1 MFTGMNSTEF
11 FFFSSSELKEIH
23 WTVFLNIL
31 GHRLVRQP
39 SNLRDPLPPGE
50 ILALGV
56 YRLGHHRNSYM
67 WALGHLLM
75 AFHAITAKIF
85 DILEIVRYYNT
96 SQARTLM
103 MKERELELNF
113 PRASF
118 SILPLQALTV
128 TAVIPIIWLD
138 FSKFCLP
145 HLSTMA
151 SLMFCWCAKFLPMRK
166 TWGRTKQKPAMTD
179 FHHKLNTFGQRSP
192 KCDPLVKN
200 KRDFIRAQN
209 TFYFSRDFDFKIWF
223 RACEITGTFEKRVK
237 G

>member
-1 MFTGMNSTEF
+1 M
-11 FFFSSSELKEIH
+11 
-23 WTVFLNIL
+23 V
-31 GHRLVRQP
+31 
-39 SNLRDPLPPGE
+39 
-50 ILALGV
+50 
-56 YRLGHHRNSYM
+56 
-67 WALGHLLM
+67 
-75 AFHAITAKIF
+75 FHAITAKNF
-85 DILEIVRYYNT
+85 EILEIVRYYNT

-128 TAVIPIIWLD
+128 TAVIPIVWVD

-145 HLSTMA
+145 HLNTMA
-151 SLMFCWCAKFLPMRK
+151 SLMLCWCAKFLPMRK

-179 FHHKLNTFGQRSP
+179 FHHKLNTFWQRSP

-223 RACEITGTFEKRVK
+223 RACEVTGTFEKRVK
-237 G
+237 GQFERETLPDLEYSVCRNTRNLFPALDDRQQEKEKDFKLYVSDTFDFAESTVFVATVMLFEEHY